1 MKKIYLM
8 LFALACSFTGWGQTI
23 IALHDFDGTNTLPV
37 TTSGGN
43 VYTGSST
50 SSDLPANASFYVS
63 YQTAYGRTDGT
74 AKVTSGS
81 ITGLSSY
88 TSKYFELRLA
98 SWSINST
105 GNGADE
111 ADSVTVRISIDGAS
125 FSKELQIQG
134 NNNARWHY
142 TTGAGIADTPYDGDD
157 SPLIKQPAGGG
168 NRTTDGY
175 STLKIYLPDICSEA
189 KIQIFLKNN
198 SPNELWTIDDIKLV
212 GTPVGSNYITT
223 GTVSSPP
230 FCVDANST
238 ASGTVAY
245 TYSGTFTGT
254 FTAQLSDASGSFAS
268 PVDIGSGDSP
278 INITIPANTP
288 SGTGYK
294 IRVINDNPQT
304 TGSESAA
311 FEIINGAKDVT
322 NHSASPGN
330 AQATLSWTNPSGCY
344 DEIMIVGKAGSEV
357 TATPAGDGSAYTA
370 NLAFGSGTAFDG
382 GYVVYKGTT
391 SPQTVTNLI
400 NGTAY
405 YFTFFTRK
413 GTNWSSGVTAD
424 VTPAVQPS
432 LVEIYLPQYIQG
444 VDGANNSRVPFAFR
458 VKLENLT
465 PNATYRYYNRVVIS
479 SDPLTVDGAG
489 NVIFVTQTGNFSRSI
504 APSMNSSGNY
514 GVFTTDAN
522 GSYTGW
528 FITEPTG
535 NDKFTPGNEIF
546 MRIMLNDGAGGISVA
561 LRLTTTNSVKV
572 LNFGTTSTINEC
584 TGIYGNS
591 YSSDKNFVLL
601 YDNTGGTGRP
611 ISGTFIENDGTD
623 NSTNNSYVAFYSD
636 NVNGQSGYWGSII
649 PNMNSNGIK
658 KLEYRSLADGSLIYS
673 VTDNDGVWNG
683 VQTVNPTGG
692 STALILPHNNVD
704 GLSILGGGQITV
716 NDNLTIHQSLVLNN
730 NASLTLSSNASLIT
744 EGDLTNNGTFSVQS
758 DETGTGSFILN
769 GNYSGSGTFEIERYM
784 TGGWSS
790 WDAGWHFLS
799 SPVQNQA
806 ISNFTT
812 TGTGNDYDFY
822 GWRESDG
829 MWINYKGG
837 DFSEWNGGTNFVVGR
852 GYMVSYEQTQS
863 NKKFTGTPNNS
874 NVPFNNISYTAT
886 SPNKGWN
893 LLGNPFPSAL
903 KWNDGNWSLTNVA
916 GTAKIW
922 NSGNKSYSDISAE
935 GIIPIAQGFMVQ
947 VNNSTNGLTIPKAS
961 RTHNNTAWYKS
972 GGNDRILLIARPTDK
987 SSAQESIIRIEEG
1000 ATEGFDFYHDS
1011 RFLAGGAPQFYC
1023 IIDDEL
1029 LSTQALPSI
1038 NNGMEFLYGFAKNDQ
1053 EEFEIVLAENPF
1065 PVKIYLEDLKTG
1077 LTQNLSDNPAFV
1089 FTSTEGDSPIRFK
1102 LSFGSVGIDETTA
1115 NDVRL
1120 YYSNNVLYMLQMD
1133 GYKQIEV
1140 LNLNGQLMRKMNTD
1154 ENYVNLP
1161 LARGIYL
1168 VRITSAHQAYVQKII
1183 VQ

>member
-23 IALHDFDGTNTLPV
+23 IAFNGFDGTTNLPV
-37 TTSGGN
+37 TTSGGSL
-43 VYTGSST
+43 YSGSST
-50 SSDLPANASFYVS
+50 SSDRPASASFYVS
-63 YQTAYGRTDGT
+63 SQTAYGITNGS
-74 AKVTSGS
+74 AIVTSES

-98 SWSINST
+98 SWSINSAT
-105 GNGADE
+105 NGADA
-111 ADSVTVRISIDGAS
+111 ADSVTVRISINGAG
-125 FSKELQIQG
+125 FSKELLILG
-134 NNNARWHY
+134 NNNAWWHY
-142 TTGAGIADTPYDGDD
+142 STGSGLAETTYDGNN

-168 NRTTDGY
+168 GRTTDGY
-175 STLKIYLPDICSEA
+175 STLKINLPDNCSEA
-189 KIQIFLKNN
+189 KIQISLKNN
-198 SPNELWTIDDIKLV
+198 SNNERWTIDDIKLV
-212 GTPVGSNYITT
+212 GTPVGSYITT

-230 FCVDANST
+230 FCVDATST

-288 SGTGYK
+288 SGMGYK

-330 AQATLSWTNPSGCY
+330 AQATLSWMNPSGCY
-344 DEIMIVGKAGSEV
+344 DEIMIVGKTGSAV
-357 TATPAGDGSAYTA
+357 TATPTGDGSAYTA
-370 NLAFGSGTAFDG
+370 NLAFGSGTEFDG
-382 GYVVYKGTT
+382 GYVVYKGTI
-391 SPQTVTNLI
+391 SPQTVTNLA

-413 GTNWSSGVTAD
+413 GTNWSSGVTAN
-424 VTPAVQPS
+424 VTPVAQPS

-444 VDGANNSRVPFAFR
+444 VNGTNSSRVPFAFR
-458 VKLENLT
+458 VKLENLI
-465 PNATYRYYNRVVIS
+465 PNATYRYFNQVVIS
-479 SDPLTVDGAG
+479 SDVPTTNGAG
-489 NVIFVTQTGNFSRSI
+489 NVIFVTQTGDFYRSTG
-504 APSMNSSGNY
+504 PSMNTLGNY
-514 GVFTTDAN
+514 GEFTTDAN

-528 FITEPTG
+528 FITEPTS

-546 MRIMLNDGAGGISVA
+546 MRIMLNNGTGGTSVA

-572 LNFGTTSTINEC
+572 LNFGNTSTNTEC

-591 YSSDKNFVLL
+591 YASDKNFVLL
-601 YDNTGGTGRP
+601 YDNTDGTGRP

-623 NSTNNSYVAFYSD
+623 NSTSNSYVAFYSN

-673 VTDNDGVWNG
+673 VTDNDGAWNG
-683 VQTVNPTGG
+683 VQTVNPIGG

-716 NDNLTIHQSLVLNN
+716 DDNLTINQSLVLNN

-744 EGDLTNNGTFSVQS
+744 KGDLTNNGTFSVQS
-758 DETGTGSFILN
+758 DATGTGSFILN
-769 GNYSGSGTFEIERYM
+769 GNYSGSGTFEMERYVAGADWN
-784 TGGWSS
+784 T
-790 WDAGWHFLS
+790 WDDGWHDIS
-799 SPVQNQA
+799 SPVQSQN
-806 ISNFTT
+806 ISAFTT
-812 TGTGNDYDFY
+812 NDNLYDFY
-822 GWRESDG
+822 GWDESQNL
-829 MWINYKGG
+829 WINYK
-837 DFSEWNGGTNFVVGR
+837 DANFSVWNGGSSNFIEGR
-852 GYMVSYEQTQS
+852 GYLIAYDETQTD
-863 NKKFTGTPNNS
+863 KKFIGTPNNS
-874 NVPFNNISYTAT
+874 NITISGLSFT
-886 SPNKGWN
+886 SDKGNGWH

-903 KWNDGNWSLTNVA
+903 KWNDGNWELNNIA
-916 GTAKIW
+916 QTAKIW
-922 NSGNKSYSDISAE
+922 NSNNKSYEDISSND
-935 GIIPIAQGFMVQ
+935 IIPATQGFFVQ
-947 VNNSTNGLTIPKAS
+947 VNSPTSLIIPAASRVHSSTN
-961 RTHNNTAWYKS
+961 WYKS
-972 GGNDRILLIARPTDK
+972 SDA
-987 SSAQESIIRIEEG
+987 SSIILAASTTDNSSIQKTYIRTEEG
-1000 ATEGFDFYHDS
+1000 SSEGFEFANDS
-1011 RFLAGGAPQFYC
+1011 RFLAGYAPKFYC
-1023 IIDDEL
+1023 LVGGEK
-1029 LSTQALPSI
+1029 LSTQSLASVY
-1038 NNGMEFLYGFAKNDQ
+1038 NGLELNYGFEKLENVNQ
-1053 EEFEIVLAENPF
+1053 YRIQLIENPF
-1065 PVKIYLEDLKTG
+1065 AAKLYLKDLKTG
-1077 LTQNLSDNPAFV
+1077 TIQDLGQNPVYEFAAS
-1089 FTSTEGDSPIRFK
+1089 EGDPVLRFK